1 MAGRVAREDGMI
13 VWDGDVSVKA
23 DRKVEPKKS
32 PLKDAGDE
40 AVKSRSHRTRS
51 ATLSNLLDGRV
62 DRLRPLEEIFEGRQI
77 QAAEP

>member
-40 AVKSRSHRTRS
+40 AVKSRSHLTR
-51 ATLSNLLDGRV
+51 
-62 DRLRPLEEIFEGRQI
+62 
-77 QAAEP
+77 